1 MSLNPSEIGLGDNH
15 NNGNAFEK
23 YPFPI
28 LSCGGENPGG
38 NSFGNPINFMQQPIA
53 PSSGGTWLA
62 NLKLAVISHKHADGS
77 PCFNVLEHAVQA
89 DSEEDMS
96 FTAAYNKLVDHF
108 TAPEVAKHVELEK
121 KLAAVT
127 EERDNLARDAQNRA
141 DDATQASRPLSGTKR
156 KSEQDPASSHRR
168 PPPPRAS
175 NTRTASPLPSPPSY
189 STLGSEP
196 YPNHATALAIYQ
208 HSRFRPGLEESP
220 DFEWNPTGF
229 ITASPYIQECARNQR
244 LPDVLPFMGS
254 SRGNQLPPA
263 TPHLAERLISQ
274 AHTTGKLHYLLR
286 LRDSMGLAQVLTTLK
301 TTLRTDSLELA
312 ASFEPLISANPH
324 PEWSTF
330 TRFHFVD
337 STVQPSDSIANWS
350 DGNSSK
356 VPSVRTPG
364 SRSTD
369 DQYALFVWLHYE
381 SRGHMGIILTNS
393 GYISLDSIM
402 AHRVLHKMAP
412 KEHRETF
419 RRESI
424 RLVTWP
430 GLYHQQLQV
439 LGLEVNPAGTIKRC
453 PAPLTTTLAG
463 VVQHFA
469 DCGVTIA
476 MVDRM
481 FHYGA
486 QFCLDMQSS
495 PFHTPEQRNSF
506 AQLYKFGRIRSL
518 FYSIHSLRSERIYS
532 VPDHIDRA
540 EVLEYRRRQF
550 LIGHWKKQPG
560 ADPDMKVPT
569 IRIPTSPPQTV
580 SVPVEQLH
588 ISNSGNTSP
597 SSQSLPS
604 ANSGSDEPSTVTTI
618 SISGP
623 DTQSSGSSATVE
635 ASTDVTPPS
644 TSGATDASPQLVTD
658 QDENM
663 DKVDA
668 SNVDAAEKD
677 ELMDERLD

>member
-38 NSFGNPINFMQQPIA
+38 NSFENPINFMQQPIT

-108 TAPEVAKHVELEK
+108 TAPEVAKCVELEK

-127 EERDNLARDAQNRA
+127 EERDNLACDAQNRA
-141 DDATQASRPLSGTKR
+141 DDATQASHPLSGTKR

-175 NTRTASPLPSPPSY
+175 NTQ
-189 STLGSEP
+189 P

-220 DFEWNPTGF
+220 DFKWNPTGF
-229 ITASPYIQECARNQR
+229 ITASLYIQECARNQR

-356 VPSVRTPG
+356 VPSVRTPLLTVG
-364 SRSTD
+364 LLLQWST
-369 DQYALFVWLHYE
+369 
-381 SRGHMGIILTNS
+381 
-393 GYISLDSIM
+393 
-402 AHRVLHKMAP
+402 
-412 KEHRETF
+412 
-419 RRESI
+419 
-424 RLVTWP
+424 
-430 GLYHQQLQV
+430 
-439 LGLEVNPAGTIKRC
+439 
-453 PAPLTTTLAG
+453 
-463 VVQHFA
+463 
-469 DCGVTIA
+469 
-476 MVDRM
+476 
-481 FHYGA
+481 
-486 QFCLDMQSS
+486 
-495 PFHTPEQRNSF
+495 RNSF

-540 EVLEYRRRQF
+540 EVLEYCRRQF

-560 ADPDMKVPT
+560 TDPDMKVPT

-588 ISNSGNTSP
+588 ISNSGNTSL

-604 ANSGSDEPSTVTTI
+604 ANSGSDEPSTITTI

-623 DTQSSGSSATVE
+623 DTQSSGSSATVK

-677 ELMDERLD
+677 ELMEERLD

>member
-108 TAPEVAKHVELEK
+108 TAPEVAKRVELEK

-476 MVDRM
+476 MVDLIAIP
-481 FHYGA
+481 HP
-486 QFCLDMQSS
+486 Q
-495 PFHTPEQRNSF
+495 QRNSF

-604 ANSGSDEPSTVTTI
+604 ANSGSDEPT
-618 SISGP
+618 
-623 DTQSSGSSATVE
+623 TVE